1 MIPQGV
7 EVAQSWEHRTHLT
20 HRLPSAAQRSKSD
33 GKSPPEPR
41 SRPQAVQPEQLAGC
55 WYLAGGPPVA
65 YLAPVPV
72 VPYGPSLL

>member
-1 MIPQGV
+1 MIPQRV
-7 EVAQSWEHRTHLT
+7 EVAESREHHTHLT
-20 HRLPSAAQRSKSD
+20 HRLRPAAQRSKSD

-41 SRPQAVQPEQLAGC
+41 SRPQAVQPEQPAGC